1 MFSLCTFVLGI
12 IMLSLT
18 KTSDFI
24 ANNIIV
30 ITSIILQSIALYV
43 DIARNKILFQV
54 KSSLYVGYIIRIVFL
69 FFIVYGE
76 EIFILPNT
84 RSDAIMY
91 FCRAELY
98 ATSMNISMDCLFAKI
113 YGTIF
118 HFTGSSLLYG
128 SYLNV
133 IISMLSLCI
142 FTYTLKNLEIKESA
156 RKKAVTILA
165 ILPNYAMLSASFV
178 QETIVAFF
186 SILALSF
193 FVSWMKKGKLQF
205 FVLAIV
211 CVLVGSMFHMGVIGI
226 VGGATLVLLF
236 YD

>member
-84 RSDAIMY
+84 
-91 FCRAELY
+91 
-98 ATSMNISMDCLFAKI
+98 NQ
-113 YGTIF
+113 
-118 HFTGSSLLYG
+118 
-128 SYLNV
+128 
-133 IISMLSLCI
+133 ML
-142 FTYTLKNLEIKESA
+142 
-156 RKKAVTILA
+156 
-165 ILPNYAMLSASFV
+165 
-178 QETIVAFF
+178 
-186 SILALSF
+186 
-193 FVSWMKKGKLQF
+193 
-205 FVLAIV
+205 
-211 CVLVGSMFHMGVIGI
+211 
-226 VGGATLVLLF
+226 
-236 YD
+236 